1 MVSPDDH
8 GEKGVAGLCKMIRRR
23 TELVSWTIE
32 GNQVFINNSSLSPY
46 REPLAPKKSCYFI
59 QGIASPIVHPATK
72 ALIAD
77 QHHSG
82 KFAIY
87 PILKLLASYHK
98 ILSTESSLLAVDG
111 QFLRLQAVYY
121 RLYHVYSAAHH
132 HAYWV
137 KRDVLAV
144 G

>member
-87 PILKLLASYHK
+87 PILKLLAGYHK
-98 ILSTESSLLAVDG
+98 IFLQRAPYWRLMDSFCVCRQCTIVRIMYTPQLITTLTE
-111 QFLRLQAVYY
+111 
-121 RLYHVYSAAHH
+121 
-132 HAYWV
+132 
-137 KRDVLAV
+137 
-144 G
+144 